1 MRRRRERGGRER
13 GTEREREMIYLKVVL
28 TVCFIPRYVNKAITY
43 VFCVGEEVNG
53 KNAIHPDFELFPTE
67 LWGMR

>member
-1 MRRRRERGGRER
+1 
-13 GTEREREMIYLKVVL
+13 MIYLKVVL
-28 TVCFIPRYVNKAITY
+28 TVSFIPRYVNKAITY